1 MSLTKL
7 IEAVPQPHQSAPRI
21 DTFAVIVRLMWID
34 GVIENDGEIN
44 RREISQ
50 AFGISTPQ
58 ASLDLRRYMELNPGR
73 IAYDVRGKR
82 YVQVDGSRPLYKSA
96 QQEAAAEMVRQVDA
110 AILRALE
117 QEGRDG

>member
-1 MSLTKL
+1 MTIRELR
-7 IEAVPQPHQSAPRI
+7 EAVPEHSPFAPRI
-21 DTFAVIVRLMWID
+21 DPFAVIVRLMWID
-34 GVIENDGEIN
+34 GVIDNDGEIN
-44 RREISQ
+44 RSEISQ

-82 YVQVDGSRPLYKSA
+82 YVQVEGTRPLYKPE

-117 QEGRDG
+117 QEGRG

>member
-1 MSLTKL
+1 MSIRELR
-7 IEAVPQPHQSAPRI
+7 EAGPRQHPSAPR
-21 DTFAVIVRLMWID
+21 TEPFAVIVRLMWID
-34 GVIENDGEIN
+34 GVIDNDGEIN
-44 RREISQ
+44 RSEIRQ
-50 AFGISTPQ
+50 AFNVSTPQ

-82 YVQVDGSRPLYKSA
+82 YVQVAGTRPLYKRA

-117 QEGRDG
+117 QEGRK

>member
-1 MSLTKL
+1 MTLGKL
-7 IEAVPQPHQSAPRI
+7 IEAVPQPHTQAPRI
-21 DTFAVIVRLMWID
+21 DPFSVFVRLMWID
-34 GVIENDGEIN
+34 GVIDNDGEIN
-44 RREISQ
+44 RSDISH

-82 YVQVDGSRPLYKSA
+82 YVQVEGSRPLYKSA

-117 QEGRDG
+117 GGE

>member
-1 MSLTKL
+1 MSLGKL
-7 IEAVPQPHQSAPRI
+7 IEAVDHPDAPRV
-21 DTFAVIVRLMWID
+21 DPFAVTVRLMWID
-34 GVIENDGEIN
+34 GVIDNDGEIN
-44 RREISQ
+44 RSEICQ

-82 YVQVDGSRPLYKSA
+82 YVQVEGTRPLYKAA

-117 QEGRDG
+117 GGGE

>member
-7 IEAVPQPHQSAPRI
+7 IEAVPQPSAPRI
-21 DTFAVIVRLMWID
+21 DPFAVIVRLMWID
-34 GVIENDGEIN
+34 GVIDNDGEIN
-44 RREISQ
+44 RSEISQ

-82 YVQVDGSRPLYKSA
+82 YVQVEGSRPLYKSA
-96 QQEAAAEMVRQVDA
+96 QQEAAAEMVRQVCA

-117 QEGRDG
+117 QEGR